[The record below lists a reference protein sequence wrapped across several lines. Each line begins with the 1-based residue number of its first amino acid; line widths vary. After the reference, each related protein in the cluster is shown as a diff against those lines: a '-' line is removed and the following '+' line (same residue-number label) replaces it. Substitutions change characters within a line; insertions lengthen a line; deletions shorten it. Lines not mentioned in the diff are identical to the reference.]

1 MQNDP
6 YSPSAPALSEPTNG
20 ADPAS
25 SSILPTAM
33 LRPPRPN
40 EAWRDPV
47 AEPPGGDRLH
57 RLLWIF
63 ALLTVVLVAPSVIGR
78 VQYSLTAARERARL
92 DVARE
97 NLKDFNLEQIS
108 AAYRMI
114 AQVVGPSVVSIR
126 TSRGVAEGQGSG
138 VIVDA
143 EGYIVTNNH
152 VMDGVDTAEIQLSD
166 GRRGSASVIGVDP
179 LTDIAVLKTE
189 LGDLVKADWG
199 DSDELEVGDLVW
211 AVGSPYGLQKSV
223 TSGILSA
230 TERRGIAGTGKVIQ
244 EFLQTDAA
252 VNPGNSGGPLVD
264 VHGQVVGINTAIF
277 GSAYQGI
284 SFAVPSALARASYN
298 QLREHGYVL
307 RGFLGVT
314 PEDVPDELAR
324 TLGLERGQGVWVFHM
339 NPDTPAS
346 DAGMQPDD
354 VILTWNGEK
363 FSDPTLLSRAIAGT
377 PIGTEVPVS
386 IIRATRNGPKEMEL
400 TVKVTARPRD
410 KR

>member
-6 YSPSAPALSEPTNG
+6 YSPSAPALSEPTNS
-20 ADPAS
+20 ADSAPS
-25 SSILPTAM
+25 PIHPTPV
-33 LRPPRPN
+33 LRPPPN
-40 EAWRDPV
+40 EIWRDPV
-47 AEPPGGDRLH
+47 VETPGGDRLH

-63 ALLTVVLVAPSVIGR
+63 ALLTVVLVAPSIIGR
-78 VQYSLTAARERARL
+78 VEYARTAARERARL

-189 LGDLVKADWG
+189 LGDLVAAEWG

-346 DAGMQPDD
+346 DAGLQSDD

-400 TVKVTARPRD
+400 NVKVTARPRD